1 VLNQRKLI
9 NMVTLPDN
17 FTMTKYPGYFWNV
30 LDKKLY
36 SIKVTG
42 ELKPLVF
49 FRGGRFNG
57 FDFRPGYKI
66 SYKGVRKTLTLDYL
80 STLRVSNKRQIIPI
94 SNPSL

>member
-1 VLNQRKLI
+1 MLNQRKLI

-49 FRGGRFNG
+49 SVVEDSMDLI
-57 FDFRPGYKI
+57 FD
-66 SYKGVRKTLTLDYL
+66 LDIKFHTKVYVKL
-80 STLRVSNKRQIIPI
+80 
-94 SNPSL
+94 